1 MEATCMGDPPN
12 YMKLGAVR
20 GALRNIE
27 VDESGFPLVIAR
39 FRDQSSDDEFAAYL
53 KDLDQLFT
61 RRQHFALVIDTTSR
75 RDTPPLHRRMQA
87 DWMRDRAMLIRLFN
101 VGTALVVPSMVQ
113 RGVLT
118 AILWM
123 QPMPCPHYT
132 CETAPEAIRWCRAQL
147 AAHATTQGKTETPSR

>member
-1 MEATCMGDPPN
+1 MEATVMAESPTYAN
-12 YMKLGAVR
+12 LSASR

-27 VDESGFPLVIAR
+27 VDASEFPLVIAR
-39 FRDQSSDDEFAAYL
+39 FRDHSSDDEFAGYL

-101 VGTALVVPSMVQ
+101 VGTALVIPSMVQ

-132 CETAPEAIRWCRAQL
+132 CENAPEAIRWCRAQL
-147 AAHATTQGKTETPSR
+147 AARATAQGQAETPPR